1 MSKLNPR
8 QQQAVKYIEGP
19 LLVLAGAG
27 SGKTSVITRK
37 IAYLIEQCGI
47 SAKRICA
54 VTFTNKAAKEMR
66 ERVSHLI
73 QGKEAQGLS
82 ISTFHTLGLNILKRE
97 HAQVGLKNGFT
108 IFDDTDVNTLLT
120 ELLLHTPSG
129 DTSKK
134 DSIRYLI
141 SKWKNDLVE
150 PARAASHAADQDE
163 LFAAHVYGE
172 YDRHLRAY
180 NAVDFDDLIALPVF
194 LFRQHAAVLERW
206 QNRIHYL
213 LVDEYQ
219 DTNSAQYELVKLLVG
234 SRQQFTVVGDDD
246 QSIYAWRG
254 ARPENLAQLAEDY
267 PKLQVIKLEQN
278 YRSSGRIL
286 KAANQ
291 VIANNPHVFEKKLWS
306 EHGFG
311 DEIRIIVCQNEEH
324 EAEKVA
330 GEILNQ
336 KIRHNRKFRD
346 FAVLYRGN
354 YQAKLVE
361 MKLQHLQI
369 PYKMSGGTSF
379 FSRPEIKDFM
389 GYLRVLI
396 NTDDDNAFLRI
407 INTPRR
413 EIGPSTLEKLGNYAS
428 ERGVSLFDATF
439 ELGLETRMQAQH
451 LTKLRH
457 FSHWMNE
464 TRRRLE
470 EDDPIAAIKQM
481 LVDIGYHQWLMEQS
495 SSPKVADK
503 RMDNVLTLVDSI
515 NRMLEKHE
523 EPDVGTVI
531 NKLFLMDLLDQQQQE
546 DDSDRVQLMTLHA
559 SKGLEFPH
567 VFLMGLE
574 EEILPHRNSIDA
586 DTVEEERR
594 LMYVGITRAQK
605 TLTMTLA
612 QKRKQFG
619 EMQSCTPSRF
629 LDELPAED
637 LVWEGRGG
645 EKSKEEKQEL
655 AKAHLASIR
664 DLLNRV

>member
-1 MSKLNPR
+1 
-8 QQQAVKYIEGP
+8 
-19 LLVLAGAG
+19 
-27 SGKTSVITRK
+27 
-37 IAYLIEQCGI
+37 
-47 SAKRICA
+47 
-54 VTFTNKAAKEMR
+54 
-66 ERVSHLI
+66 
-73 QGKEAQGLS
+73 
-82 ISTFHTLGLNILKRE
+82 
-97 HAQVGLKNGFT
+97 
-108 IFDDTDVNTLLT
+108 
-120 ELLLHTPSG
+120 
-129 DTSKK
+129 
-134 DSIRYLI
+134 
-141 SKWKNDLVE
+141 
-150 PARAASHAADQDE
+150 
-163 LFAAHVYGE
+163 
-172 YDRHLRAY
+172 
-180 NAVDFDDLIALPVF
+180 
-194 LFRQHAAVLERW
+194 
-206 QNRIHYL
+206 
-213 LVDEYQ
+213 
-219 DTNSAQYELVKLLVG
+219 
-234 SRQQFTVVGDDD
+234 DD

-291 VIANNPHVFEKKLWS
+291 VISNNPHVFDKKLWS

-311 DEIRIIVCQNEEH
+311 DEIRIITCMNEEH

-336 KIRHNRKFRD
+336 KIRHNRKFKD
-346 FAVLYRGN
+346 FAILYRGN

-413 EIGPSTLEKLGNYAS
+413 EIGPSTLEKLGNYAT

-439 ELGLETRMQAQH
+439 ELGLETRMQTQH
-451 LTKLRH
+451 LTKLRQ

-470 EDDPIAAIKQM
+470 EEDPIAAIKQM

-503 RMDNVLTLVDSI
+503 RMENVLTLVDSI
-515 NRMLEKHE
+515 SRMLQKHE
-523 EPDVGTVI
+523 EPDIGTVI

-574 EEILPHRNSIDA
+574 EDILPHRNSIDA

-619 EMQSCTPSRF
+619 ELQSCTPSRF
-629 LDELPAED
+629 LDELPQED

-655 AKAHLASIR
+655 AKAHIASIR